1 MSVMMDKRL
10 RRRGFLQSA
19 SALGLGAGL
28 GDWARLGTITPAE
41 GSAMAVGP
49 EAVQFR
55 PEIEPVVRWIEETP
69 RERILDVAVGQLK
82 DGLPY
87 RDLLAGLFLAGI
99 RNIKPHP
106 IGYKLHAVLVIN
118 SAHIL
123 GQSASKEDRLLPLFW
138 ALDAF
143 KNSQA
148 QDIREGDWTLQ
159 KVDEARLPK
168 PSKAK
173 AEFVRGMENWD
184 ADAADS
190 AIVALV
196 RSSDVAET
204 MEPIWRYA
212 VRDQWY
218 IGHKAI
224 FAAQSRRTLQAIGW
238 LHAEPVLRSLAFGLL
253 NVRDNSPR
261 AALGPY

>member
-1 MSVMMDKRL
+1 MIAIMDTTM
-10 RRRGFLQSA
+10 RRRNFLRSA
-19 SALGLGAGL
+19 SALGLGAGM
-28 GDWARLGTITPAE
+28 GDWARLQTITPA
-41 GSAMAVGP
+41 SAAAMTVGT
-49 EAVQFR
+49 EAVRFR
-55 PEIEPVVRWIEETP
+55 PEIEPIVRWIEQTP
-69 RERILDVAVGQLK
+69 RERILEAAVGHLK

-106 IGYKLHAVLVIN
+106 IGFKLHAVLVIN

-123 GQSASKEDRLLPLFW
+123 GQSASREDRLLPLFW

-148 QDIREGDWTLQ
+148 QDIREGDWTLN
-159 KVDEARLPK
+159 KIDEARLPK

-173 AEFVRGMENWD
+173 AEFIRGMEIWD
-184 ADAADS
+184 ADAVDS

-204 MEPIWRYA
+204 MEPI
-212 VRDQWY
+212 
-218 IGHKAI
+218 
-224 FAAQSRRTLQAIGW
+224 
-238 LHAEPVLRSLAFGLL
+238 
-253 NVRDNSPR
+253 
-261 AALGPY
+261 